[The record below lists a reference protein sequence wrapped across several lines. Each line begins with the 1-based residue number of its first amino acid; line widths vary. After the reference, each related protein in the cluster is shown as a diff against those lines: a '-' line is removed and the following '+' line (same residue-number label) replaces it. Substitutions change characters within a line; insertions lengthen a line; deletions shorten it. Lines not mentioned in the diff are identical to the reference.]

1 LRDVDQ
7 FNDADAESDAA
18 CAFGRR
24 VAIVFA
30 AVVVSSFHVPLALV
44 AVGLTFVRQQRF
56 RPPVAKPVAWT
67 TAQPALRPVPKWL
80 GVPILVAVGRRA
92 LDTVRQ

>member
-67 TAQPALRPVPKWL
+67 TARPVPKWL
-80 GVPILVAVGRRA
+80 GIPILVAVGRRT
-92 LDTVRQ
+92 LDTARQ

>member
-7 FNDADAESDAA
+7 FIDAVAESDAS

-30 AVVVSSFHVPLALV
+30 AVVVSFHVPLALA
-44 AVGLTFVRQQRF
+44 AVGLTLVRQQRF

-67 TAQPALRPVPKWL
+67 TARPVPKWL
-80 GVPILVAVGRRA
+80 GIPILVAVGRRA
-92 LDTVRQ
+92 FDTARQ